1 MPPAC
6 SLFCP
11 LVSLSSDRACKEQH
25 AACAGRAVGAALP
38 QLPRLI
44 LTQVCESCTQ
54 RPWEQAGQEL
64 EPPLLSG
71 STKQSCQEH
80 CAQCQDFTPTQEMRD
95 AQGHPTL
102 AGKSGGV
109 IRTKGN
115 TVRAA
120 LFLENALNFFRVNF
134 VFNPCLRKCECIE
147 A

>member
-1 MPPAC
+1 M
-6 SLFCP
+6 
-11 LVSLSSDRACKEQH
+11 
-25 AACAGRAVGAALP
+25 GAALP

-120 LFLENALNFFRVNF
+120 LFLENALNFFKSQFRF
-134 VFNPCLRKCECIE
+134 QSLLKKM
-147 A
+147 